1 MVGDEKMSLDWK
13 DIEETIKEIQTQRGI
28 KPIKQLPEGETIVEI
43 DLHTPVEKRNTRFGE
58 RFVIPLLD
66 GTVLMLSPTSALLR
80 QLVDVVKKNQGKSSV
95 KVKILRVGTGRLT
108 RYSVKEA

>member
-1 MVGDEKMSLDWK
+1 MSSWEE
-13 DIEETIKEIQTQRGI
+13 IENVIKEIQTAKGI
-28 KPIKQLPEGETIVEI
+28 KPIKVIPEGESIIEI

-80 QLVDVVKKNQGKSSV
+80 QLVDIVKKNQGKSSV
-95 KVKILRVGTGRLT
+95 KVKILRIGTGRMT
-108 RYSVKEA
+108 RYSVREA